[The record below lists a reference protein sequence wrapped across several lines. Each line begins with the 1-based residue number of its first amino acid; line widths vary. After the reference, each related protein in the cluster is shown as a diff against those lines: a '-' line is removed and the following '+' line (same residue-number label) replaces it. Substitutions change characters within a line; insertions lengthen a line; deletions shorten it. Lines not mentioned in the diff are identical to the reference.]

1 MASKE
6 EWIMSTEN
14 KSRFTGLQIRLLIAL
29 GSVVGLQTLS
39 MTMLNSFVD
48 LYGETLR
55 WNTPLLCGLALG
67 IYGLANAAFQI
78 PYGSLSDRKGRRPV
92 IMMGLLL
99 LSAGLFIGFL
109 AHDIYSLILSRAMQG
124 CGAIQGIAYSW
135 INDGVED
142 DKKSRAMSLAGIIV
156 AIGGVGA
163 FVGGP
168 LLYNIMPVRYMF
180 LICAALIFLT
190 FLYILFFIK
199 ENRIAAASLPVSFGK
214 QMKLLL
220 KDKAVVFLSL
230 CGFVNQYIFTVVFL
244 VVPKEANTLI
254 GAGRMWMIFLPA
266 ILIGILAMR
275 ITAAA
280 SDKGHYVLVAAGS
293 FLLMF
298 LGWFVPF
305 PSANRGD
312 HHRNHPQ
319 YDGIH
324 VSDRGRSL
332 TGKQAGK
339 AGIARRGKRYPAGFH
354 LSGAFLRAD
363 RCRVSDRD
371 SSQQFCKHPVHAAG
385 TFCGNLIGILRAA
398 LRAGS
403 YGSYNEIT
411 AERGFGE
418 ITVFPLKGSQ

>member
-14 KSRFTGLQIRLLIAL
+14 KSRFTALQIRLLIAL

-214 QMKLLL
+214 QMRLLL

-244 VVPKEANTLI
+244 VVPKEVNTLI

-298 LGWFVPF
+298 LGWLFLFRAQIAAITIGTILNMTGYMCLTAGVP
-305 PSANRGD
+305 SQVNKLVRQESRGAAN
-312 HHRNHPQ
+312 
-319 YDGIH
+319 GI
-324 VSDRGRSL
+324 L
-332 TGKQAGK
+332 QAFTYLGLFFGPTV
-339 AGIARRGKRYPAGFH
+339 AGY
-354 LSGAFLRAD
+354 
-363 RCRVSDRD
+363 
-371 SSQQFCKHPVHAAG
+371 
-385 TFCGNLIGILRAA
+385 LIGIHLNNSVNILSMLLALFAA
-398 LRAGS
+398 ILSAFCAPPFAPGA
-403 YGSYNEIT
+403 T
-411 AERGFGE
+411 ALTTKSPQSGDSA
-418 ITVFPLKGSQ
+418 K